1 MQIEHNFSL
10 LPHNT
15 FGMDVLAD
23 TIVSY
28 DNAEELSELLRNG
41 KQQLPL
47 PLLHIGEGSNLLFM
61 HDFPGT
67 VFLSRIRELSV
78 LEQGNGHVIV
88 RVGAGWNM
96 DRFIAYSLEHGWY
109 GIENLS
115 KIPGQVGA
123 SAVQNIGAYGVEAGD
138 YIYGVNCVSLEDG
151 TVRRFSHDECNFA
164 YRHSIFKEEEYRGK
178 YAVCSVEYRLDL
190 AFKPQLNYGGIRQ
203 KLVAIGKEP
212 DNLTAFE
219 LRDIIIN
226 IREEKLP
233 DPHVLGNAGS
243 FFMNPVVDRSVSKR
257 LLLQYPDMPRYD
269 VDGGHVKI
277 PAAWLIEQSGWKG
290 KSLGRVGVH
299 VNQPLVL
306 VNLGGATGTE
316 IKILSDRIINDV
328 FENFGIRISPEVN
341 FI

>member
-1 MQIEHNFSL
+1 MQIEHNISL

-15 FGMDVLAD
+15 FGMDVMAD
-23 TIVSY
+23 TIISY
-28 DNAEELSELLRNG
+28 DNAEELSELVRNG
-41 KQQLPL
+41 RRELPM

-61 HDFPGT
+61 DDFPGT
-67 VFLSRIRELSV
+67 VLLSRIKEISV
-78 LEQGNGHVIV
+78 IEQGEEYVIV

-96 DRFIAYSLEHGWY
+96 DKFIAYSLEHGWY

-138 YIYGVNCVSLEDG
+138 RIFSVNCVSLEDG
-151 TVRRFSHDECNFA
+151 AARRFSHDECNFA
-164 YRHSIFKEEEYRGK
+164 YRHSIFKEEGYRGK
-178 YAVCSVEYRLDL
+178 YAVCSVEYKLDL
-190 AFKPQLNYGGIRQ
+190 AFEAQLNYGGIRQ
-203 KLVAIGKEP
+203 KLVSAGKNL
-212 DNLTAFE
+212 DNLTVLE
-219 LRDIIIN
+219 LREIIIS

-233 DPHVLGNAGS
+233 DPRVMGNAGS
-243 FFMNPVVDRSVSKR
+243 FFMNPVVERTVSER
-257 LLLQYPDMPRYD
+257 LLQQYPDMPSYE
-269 VDGGHVKI
+269 VDCNHVKI

-290 KSLGRVGVH
+290 KSLGRAGVH

-316 IKILSDRIINDV
+316 IKLLSDQIINDV
-328 FENFGIRISPEVN
+328 FEKFAIRISPEVN

>member
-1 MQIEHNFSL
+1 MQIEHNISL

-15 FGMDVLAD
+15 FGMDVMAD
-23 TIVSY
+23 TIISY
-28 DNAEELSELLRNG
+28 DNAEELSELVRNG
-41 KQQLPL
+41 RRELPM

-61 HDFPGT
+61 DDFPGT
-67 VFLSRIRELSV
+67 VLLSRIKEISV
-78 LEQGNGHVIV
+78 IEQGEEYVIV

-96 DRFIAYSLEHGWY
+96 DKFIAYSLEHGWY

-138 YIYGVNCVSLEDG
+138 RIFSVNCVSLEDG
-151 TVRRFSHDECNFA
+151 AARRFSHDECNFA
-164 YRHSIFKEEEYRGK
+164 YRHSIFKEEGYRGK
-178 YAVCSVEYRLDL
+178 YAVCSVEYKLDL
-190 AFKPQLNYGGIRQ
+190 AFEAQLNYGGIRQ
-203 KLVAIGKEP
+203 KLVSAGKNL
-212 DNLTAFE
+212 DNLTALE
-219 LRDIIIN
+219 LREIIIS

-233 DPHVLGNAGS
+233 DPQVTGNAGS
-243 FFMNPVVDRSVSKR
+243 FFMNPVVERTVSER
-257 LLLQYPDMPRYD
+257 LLQQYPDMPSYE
-269 VDGGHVKI
+269 VDCNHVKI

-290 KSLGRVGVH
+290 KSLGRAGVH

-316 IKILSDRIINDV
+316 IKLLSDQIINDV
-328 FENFGIRISPEVN
+328 FEKFAIRISPEVN

>member
-1 MQIEHNFSL
+1 MQVEHNISL

-23 TIVSY
+23 TVISY
-28 DNAEELSELLRNG
+28 DNAEELSELMRNG
-41 KQQLPL
+41 RQGLHF

-61 HDFPGT
+61 DDFHGT
-67 VFLSRIRELSV
+67 VLLSRIKEISLI
-78 LEQGNGHVIV
+78 EQDQEHVIV

-96 DRFIAYSLEHGWY
+96 DKFIAYSLEHGWY

-138 YIYGVNCVSLEDG
+138 RIYCVNCVSLEDG
-151 TVRRFSHDECNFA
+151 TSRRFSHEECNFA
-164 YRHSIFKEEEYRGK
+164 YRHSIFKEEEYKGK
-178 YAVCSVEYRLDL
+178 YAVCSVEYRLDRV
-190 AFKPQLNYGGIRQ
+190 FEPRLNYGGIRQ
-203 KLVAIGKEP
+203 KLVSAGKNP
-212 DNLTAFE
+212 DNITALE
-219 LRDIIIN
+219 LRDIIID

-233 DPHVLGNAGS
+233 DPRVMGNAGS
-243 FFMNPVVDRSVSKR
+243 FFMNPVVDRTVSER
-257 LLLQYPDMPRYD
+257 LLQQYPDMPSYE
-269 VDGGHVKI
+269 VDSNHVKI

-290 KSLGRVGVH
+290 KCQGRAGVH

-306 VNLGGATGTE
+306 VNLGSATGTE
-316 IKILSDRIINDV
+316 IKLLSERIINDV
-328 FENFGIRISPEVN
+328 FEKFAIRISPEVN

>member
-1 MQIEHNFSL
+1 M
-10 LPHNT
+10 
-15 FGMDVLAD
+15 
-23 TIVSY
+23 
-28 DNAEELSELLRNG
+28 
-41 KQQLPL
+41 
-47 PLLHIGEGSNLLFM
+47 
-61 HDFPGT
+61 
-67 VFLSRIRELSV
+67 
-78 LEQGNGHVIV
+78 
-88 RVGAGWNM
+88 
-96 DRFIAYSLEHGWY
+96 
-109 GIENLS
+109 
-115 KIPGQVGA
+115 
-123 SAVQNIGAYGVEAGD
+123 
-138 YIYGVNCVSLEDG
+138 
-151 TVRRFSHDECNFA
+151 
-164 YRHSIFKEEEYRGK
+164 
-178 YAVCSVEYRLDL
+178 
-190 AFKPQLNYGGIRQ
+190 GGIRQ

-212 DNLTAFE
+212 DNLTALE

-243 FFMNPVVDRSVSKR
+243 FFMIPVVDRSVSER

-269 VDGGHVKI
+269 VDAGHVKI

-290 KSLGRVGVH
+290 RSLGRAGVH

>member
-1 MQIEHNFSL
+1 MQIEHNISL

-15 FGMDVLAD
+15 FSMDVMAD
-23 TIVSY
+23 TIISY
-28 DNAEELSELLRNG
+28 DNAEELSELVRNG
-41 KQQLPL
+41 RRELPM

-61 HDFPGT
+61 DDFPGT
-67 VFLSRIRELSV
+67 VLLSRIKEISV
-78 LEQGNGHVIV
+78 IEQGEEYVIV

-96 DRFIAYSLEHGWY
+96 DKFIAYSLVHGWY

-138 YIYGVNCVSLEDG
+138 RIFSVNCVSLEDG
-151 TVRRFSHDECNFA
+151 AARRFSHDECNFA
-164 YRHSIFKEEEYRGK
+164 YRHSIFKEEGYRGK
-178 YAVCSVEYRLDL
+178 YAVCSVEYKLDL
-190 AFKPQLNYGGIRQ
+190 AFEAQLNYGGIRQ
-203 KLVAIGKEP
+203 KLVSAGKNL
-212 DNLTAFE
+212 DNLTALE
-219 LRDIIIN
+219 LREIIIS

-233 DPHVLGNAGS
+233 DPQVTGNAGS
-243 FFMNPVVDRSVSKR
+243 FFMNPVVERTVSER
-257 LLLQYPDMPRYD
+257 LLQQYPDMPSYE
-269 VDGGHVKI
+269 VDCNHVKI

-290 KSLGRVGVH
+290 KSLGRAGVH

-316 IKILSDRIINDV
+316 IKLLSDQIINDV
-328 FENFGIRISPEVN
+328 FEKFAIRISPEVN